1 MTIFYEFE
9 GKLYANITN
18 KCPCSCIFIHIK
30 RLQRNGNGENIKIRL
45 PYFRRRKSVYRRKRL
60 ILTEVQNGTE

>member
-1 MTIFYEFE
+1 MTIEKN
-9 GKLYANITN
+9 GKTYKVAEKREIVDG
-18 KCPCSCIFIHIK
+18 IHIK